1 MKKKN
6 LQQEPKK
13 QKATKKE
20 DLAAKMEELFDNV
33 VTAAVKVHDYTCVF
47 TKQEYI
53 NGKMQRMDLF

>member
-13 QKATKKE
+13 QKASKKE

-33 VTAAVKVHDYTCVF
+33 VTAAVKVQDYTCVF